1 MNNNYSIELLKDN
14 RAFKGIWF
22 PKEIWFN
29 EELSLID
36 KCVLMEIDSLDNE
49 SHCTASNN
57 YLASF
62 IGCSETSVSK
72 SISKLIDLNYIK
84 LVKFDGRNR
93 VLQSNMHYCPLD

>member
-1 MNNNYSIELLKDN
+1 MASNVVEVLKTN

-29 EELSLID
+29 EELSWID
-36 KCVLMEIDSLDNE
+36 KAVLMEIDSLDNE
-49 SHCTASNN
+49 NHCTASNN

-72 SISKLIDLNYIK
+72 SVSKLIELGYIT
-84 LVKFDGRNR
+84 VINFDGRNR
-93 VLQSNMHYCPLD
+93 VLKSNMHYSKFEE